1 MAKLCR
7 TWLIRL
13 IYKDFKTFWYLAY
26 PKTFKLDFLMEGQ
39 EFMFSVIPVKALY
52 AAIVEIK
59 RIEEPFTTLKGK
71 YRKRIHRRKVR
82 AKCS

>member
-1 MAKLCR
+1 
-7 TWLIRL
+7 
-13 IYKDFKTFWYLAY
+13 
-26 PKTFKLDFLMEGQ
+26 MEGQ